1 MAEPARR
8 SERRS
13 ERPWGW
19 FETLASGQGYLIK
32 RLWLHPSSRI
42 SLQRHHHRSEH
53 WLVVEGVGILECAGT
68 RLRAGPGTTLTIPTL
83 AVHRASAGEQGLMIV
98 EVQRGDALS
107 DDDIERF
114 ADDYGRLG
122 GPTSP
127 GAAGPR
133 GVTEGEVLR

>member
-1 MAEPARR
+1 MAE
-8 SERRS
+8 SGGEVERRS

-19 FETLASGQGYLIK
+19 FEILISAKGYLIK

-53 WLVVEGVGILECAGT
+53 WVVVEGDGVLECEGGQLSAS
-68 RLRAGPGTTLTIPTL
+68 PGVTLTIPKR

-98 EVQRGDALS
+98 EVQRGDDLN

-122 GPTSP
+122 
-127 GAAGPR
+127 
-133 GVTEGEVLR
+133 

>member
-8 SERRS
+8 SEHRS

-32 RLWLHPSSRI
+32 RLWLNPSSRI

-53 WLVVEGVGILECAGT
+53 WVVVEGAGILECAGT
-68 RLRAGPGTTLTIPTL
+68 LLRAVPGTTLTIPTL
-83 AVHRASAGEQGLMIV
+83 AVHRASSGEQGLMIV

-114 ADDYGRLG
+114 ADDYGRQG
-122 GPTSP
+122 GLISP

-133 GVTEGEVLR
+133 GVAEGEVLR